1 MKMTTITFER
11 SGGVIGN
18 ELRLDLD
25 LESLADYEAEHLQK
39 LMDEADFF
47 NIPSDLAANSTPDEF
62 QYVITVEDEDSS
74 HTVRTSDTTMPRAL
88 LPLVKELTMLR
99 AIH

>member
-1 MKMTTITFER
+1 MTTITFER

-25 LESLADYEAEHLQK
+25 LESLADYEAERLQK
-39 LMDEADFF
+39 LIDEADFF
-47 NIPSDLAANSTPDEF
+47 SLPPNLAANSTPDEF
-62 QYVITVEDEDSS
+62 RYTITIENGDAS
-74 HTVRTSDTTMPRAL
+74 HTIRTSDTTMPQAL
-88 LPLVKELTMLR
+88 LPLVKELTMLN